1 MAKDTGWRAQG
12 GAAVAREGIGEMPL
26 TLFILVAAVIVWLY
40 LSRMSKAQGTTAVV
54 KRLPTV
60 TITPRGGA
68 PPILPPVGGFR
79 SPGGT

>member
-1 MAKDTGWRAQG
+1 MKD
-12 GAAVAREGIGEMPL
+12 MPL
-26 TLFILVAAVIVWLY
+26 TTWILVSAVIVWLY

-60 TITPRGGA
+60 TINPRGA
-68 PPILPPVGGFR
+68 PPILPPVGGYR